1 MRSPIVQSIVLF
13 VGLAVAAAVLMIVAP
28 ALSDTYARTALLA
41 VAAALFGAGLTV
53 FLLRITSLDASQR

>member
-1 MRSPIVQSIVLF
+1 MRSPIVQSIILF

-28 ALSDTYARTALLA
+28 ALSDTYARTVLLA

-53 FLLRITSLDASQR
+53 FLLRITSLDAPQR